1 MVTIRVPYVWGFPWG
16 GETEGR
22 LVFGLQTVVRLW
34 VGVGDAAQGRFVF
47 GSASA
52 GGALVQVIEAGQLFG
67 KAGCEELFKRHV
79 VASSESFGLPDEV
92 FGK

>member
-1 MVTIRVPYVWGFPWG
+1 MGP
-16 GETEGR
+16 
-22 LVFGLQTVVRLW
+22 QTVVRLW

-52 GGALVQVIEAGQLFG
+52 GGALVEVIEAGELFG